1 MSNRNSLSL
10 NISCEKLLNL
20 NQKKIPNLETYCL
33 DYVLSKLDLFNI
45 EQYTNDIKEKLL
57 QRMLSL
63 YQNKFTIKNI
73 PQPQPTIQRV
83 EQLINFETTSH
94 LDLSSINMNKY
105 IISNSNNNNN
115 NNNKHFNNNNL
126 INSFSFLSKCKKLT
140 NLTISGQSTITSD
153 KLLPILEMVGNSL
166 QRLDISKCPRLNDTI
181 IHYISFYCPNLEY
194 LNLEDC
200 IGISGAVFQRASTY
214 DIKNKN
220 NIIKLNNNN
229 TNNNNNSNNISTNNS
244 QNNLNHLNNNSTTIN
259 TTITPVFMNKM
270 LNLIELNL
278 SGCKSINPK
287 NLYCLKTAFPSLKMF
302 SFAKN
307 FLSDED
313 GSVLVQTLPSSLIS
327 LDLSFNPIG
336 RLTLLSL
343 VPNSKTNWTSFQL
356 KSLSLGYCRC
366 INAFDL
372 SAVLAG
378 LYKSLEYLSI
388 PGCFQIDKSFLDQ
401 ILLSPSTILS
411 NIASATTSLAN
422 INSNMDSISPNNTN
436 NNNNSNSQLSGIS
449 NQALPTTNSI
459 LTTTNSNKR
468 KSIDVV
474 ALKTLDISYCSQF
487 LSSSTLTKLNQNCKQ
502 MKILRYN
509 TVGFNHNHIYS
520 IY

>member
-10 NISCEKLLNL
+10 NISCDKLLNL

-45 EQYTNDIKEKLL
+45 EQQYTNDIKEKLL

-105 IISNSNNNNN
+105 ILGNNNNN
-115 NNNKHFNNNNL
+115 NNNINNNNNNL

-140 NLTISGQSTITSD
+140 NLTMSGQSTITSD
-153 KLLPILEMVGNSL
+153 KLLPILEMVGHSL
-166 QRLDISKCPRLNDTI
+166 QRLDLSKCPRLNDTI

-220 NIIKLNNNN
+220 NIIIKLTTNS
-229 TNNNNNSNNISTNNS
+229 NNNNNNNYNNNNNDNNNNNNNNISPNNS
-244 QNNLNHLNNNSTTIN
+244 QNNLNNLTSTSTSTI
-259 TTITPVFMNKM
+259 ITPVFMNKM

-287 NLYCLKTAFPSLKMF
+287 NLYCLKTAFPSLK
-302 SFAKN
+302 
-307 FLSDED
+307 
-313 GSVLVQTLPSSLIS
+313 
-327 LDLSFNPIG
+327 
-336 RLTLLSL
+336 
-343 VPNSKTNWTSFQL
+343 
-356 KSLSLGYCRC
+356 
-366 INAFDL
+366 
-372 SAVLAG
+372 
-378 LYKSLEYLSI
+378 
-388 PGCFQIDKSFLDQ
+388 
-401 ILLSPSTILS
+401 
-411 NIASATTSLAN
+411 
-422 INSNMDSISPNNTN
+422 
-436 NNNNSNSQLSGIS
+436 
-449 NQALPTTNSI
+449 
-459 LTTTNSNKR
+459 
-468 KSIDVV
+468 
-474 ALKTLDISYCSQF
+474 
-487 LSSSTLTKLNQNCKQ
+487 
-502 MKILRYN
+502 
-509 TVGFNHNHIYS
+509 
-520 IY
+520 

>member
-1 MSNRNSLSL
+1 
-10 NISCEKLLNL
+10 
-20 NQKKIPNLETYCL
+20 
-33 DYVLSKLDLFNI
+33 
-45 EQYTNDIKEKLL
+45 
-57 QRMLSL
+57 
-63 YQNKFTIKNI
+63 
-73 PQPQPTIQRV
+73 
-83 EQLINFETTSH
+83 
-94 LDLSSINMNKY
+94 
-105 IISNSNNNNN
+105 
-115 NNNKHFNNNNL
+115 
-126 INSFSFLSKCKKLT
+126 
-140 NLTISGQSTITSD
+140 
-153 KLLPILEMVGNSL
+153 
-166 QRLDISKCPRLNDTI
+166 
-181 IHYISFYCPNLEY
+181 
-194 LNLEDC
+194 
-200 IGISGAVFQRASTY
+200 
-214 DIKNKN
+214 
-220 NIIKLNNNN
+220 
-229 TNNNNNSNNISTNNS
+229 
-244 QNNLNHLNNNSTTIN
+244 
-259 TTITPVFMNKM
+259 M

-343 VPNSKTNWTSFQL
+343 VPDSKTNWTSFQL

-411 NIASATTSLAN
+411 NIASATTSL
-422 INSNMDSISPNNTN
+422 S
-436 NNNNSNSQLSGIS
+436 NNNNSLDNSNNLLNGIS
-449 NQALPTTNSI
+449 NQSLPTTNSVI
-459 LTTTNSNKR
+459 TTNATTTTTTSNSNKR
-468 KSIDVV
+468 KSVDIV

-509 TVGFNHNHIYS
+509 TIGFNHNHIYS
-520 IY
+520 